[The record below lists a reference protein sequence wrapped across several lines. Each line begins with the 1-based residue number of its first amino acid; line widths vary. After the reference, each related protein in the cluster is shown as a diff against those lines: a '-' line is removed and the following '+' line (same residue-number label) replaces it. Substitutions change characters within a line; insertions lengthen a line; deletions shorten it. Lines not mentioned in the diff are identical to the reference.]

1 MNLSGIIIQKF
12 LIGDDFMATSSI
24 THNFVLTEKESIE
37 RFIQAI
43 EEAERDKE
51 QREVSS
57 VSYGRLLTDSK
68 EIIELMSK
76 IR

>member
-1 MNLSGIIIQKF
+1 
-12 LIGDDFMATSSI
+12 MATSSI

-37 RFIQAI
+37 GFIRAI

-51 QREVSS
+51 QRKVSN

-76 IR
+76 IK

>member
-1 MNLSGIIIQKF
+1 
-12 LIGDDFMATSSI
+12 MATSSI
-24 THNFVLTEKESIE
+24 THNFVLTERDSIE
-37 RFIQAI
+37 GFIRAI

-51 QREVSS
+51 QREMSN

-76 IR
+76 IK

>member
-1 MNLSGIIIQKF
+1 
-12 LIGDDFMATSSI
+12 MATSSI

-37 RFIQAI
+37 GFIRAI

-51 QREVSS
+51 QREVSN

-76 IR
+76 IK

>member
-1 MNLSGIIIQKF
+1 MT
-12 LIGDDFMATSSI
+12 TSSI

-37 RFIQAI
+37 VFIRAI

-51 QREVSS
+51 QREVSNI
-57 VSYGRLLTDSK
+57 SYGRLLTDSK

-76 IR
+76 IN

>member
-1 MNLSGIIIQKF
+1 
-12 LIGDDFMATSSI
+12 MATSSI

-76 IR
+76 IK

>member
-1 MNLSGIIIQKF
+1 
-12 LIGDDFMATSSI
+12 MATSSI

-37 RFIQAI
+37 GFIRAI

-51 QREVSS
+51 QREVSN

-68 EIIELMSK
+68 EIIELISK
-76 IR
+76 IK